1 MSEIWGLAAVAVG
14 TIAGA
19 AISSSASGKAASAE
33 EASSANAT
41 AEQQREYDQTRT
53 DQAPFRAA
61 GTTAIGQL
69 SAGTQPGGEF
79 DNTKY
84 NPATI
89 LQDDP
94 GYQFRM
100 DQGNQA
106 LQRSAAASTGILNGG
121 TLKALDRYNQDY
133 ASGEYASAYSRYN
146 NDITTRF
153 NRLSSIA
160 GTGQTATQATD
171 AAGTSAANNI
181 SSNDLATGNAQAAG
195 YIGTANA
202 VNNGVGS
209 LGGFYLQQ
217 QYLNKAPPPSYS
229 SSTPNYYAGGGY
241 NPGSTPA
248 GAIV

>member
-1 MSEIWGLAAVAVG
+1 MAEIWGAALL
-14 TIAGA
+14 AGA
-19 AISSSASGKAASAE
+19 VVVGGVEASSSAGKAADAQKT
-33 EASSANAT
+33 AAADANAT
-41 AEQQREYDQTRT
+41 QLQMYNQTRD
-53 DQAPFRAA
+53 DQAPWRAA

-84 NPATI
+84 DPSTI

-106 LQRSAAASTGILNGG
+106 LERSAAARGGLLNGG
-121 TLKALDRYNQDY
+121 TLKALDRYNSDY

-146 NDITTRF
+146 DNITTRF

-171 AAGTSAANNI
+171 TAGQNAGNNI
-181 SSNDLATGNAQAAG
+181 SANQIGVGNANAAN
-195 YIGTANA
+195 YIAQGNA
-202 VNNGVGS
+202 VNNGISS
-209 LGGFYLQQ
+209 LGSFYLQQ
-217 QYLNKAPPPSYS
+217 QYLNKPSSVPTSTTASPGYYSAPANYS
-229 SSTPNYYAGGGY
+229 SY
-241 NPGSTPA
+241 
-248 GAIV
+248 V